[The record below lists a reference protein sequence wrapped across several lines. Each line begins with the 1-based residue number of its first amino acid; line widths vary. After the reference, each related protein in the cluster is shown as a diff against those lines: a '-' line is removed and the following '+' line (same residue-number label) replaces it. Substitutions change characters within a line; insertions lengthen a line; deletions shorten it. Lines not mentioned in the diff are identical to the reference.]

1 MIIMNKH
8 QSSTL
13 LIIAAAMI
21 AATNLTLSVVVDI
34 LFDDAEALKQKN
46 VGSGESTNALKQ
58 KNVGSGSGD

>member
-1 MIIMNKH
+1 MNKQH

-34 LFDDAEALKQKN
+34 LFDDAEGLRKKN
-46 VGSGESTNALKQ
+46 VGSG
-58 KNVGSGSGD
+58 D

>member
-1 MIIMNKH
+1 MIIMNK

-46 VGSGESTNALKQ
+46 IGSGESTNALKQ
-58 KNVGSGSGD
+58 KNIGSGD